1 MRRIPSL
8 SCPHSW
14 RGSWR
19 RPSSSSGWALAYGV
33 VHVHDVV
40 IVDAGPG
47 GSATAHFLSRQGMD
61 VLLLDRAEFP
71 RDKTCGDG
79 LTPRALRV
87 LDQMGI
93 LADVTE
99 HGCAVD
105 AYSVVAPNRRET
117 TAPITASHGALV
129 VKRVVL
135 DDIIQ
140 RRALASGARF
150 TSGVNASRLE
160 PTATGVQV
168 HADDGRTFA
177 GRVAVIATGAAFGL
191 LKRSA
196 IVSRPPRTMLAARAY
211 FEDLQADVARS
222 FQLRF
227 DDVPMPGYGWVFP
240 VKARAANIGVGF
252 LPRTG
257 SATASQAF
265 DQFIRSTA
273 LRRMLDGARQ
283 DGPLKG
289 YPIRVD
295 FLQAP
300 TFAERTLLVGEAAGL
315 VNPLTGEGIDY
326 ALESGS
332 IAAEHLLQTFASGD
346 FSAAQLAAYGAKLHN
361 RFDKIFRFSEWIRD
375 WYCKPALL
383 NVLVPLANRRP
394 ELRQLLANVVLGER
408 EPRGYGPATMLAR
421 LLVYLVR
428 TRPRST
434 VHD

>member
-1 MRRIPSL
+1 
-8 SCPHSW
+8 
-14 RGSWR
+14 
-19 RPSSSSGWALAYGV
+19 
-33 VHVHDVV
+33 
-40 IVDAGPG
+40 
-47 GSATAHFLSRQGMD
+47 
-61 VLLLDRAEFP
+61 
-71 RDKTCGDG
+71 
-79 LTPRALRV
+79 
-87 LDQMGI
+87 
-93 LADVTE
+93 
-99 HGCAVD
+99 
-105 AYSVVAPNRRET
+105 
-117 TAPITASHGALV
+117 
-129 VKRVVL
+129 
-135 DDIIQ
+135 
-140 RRALASGARF
+140 
-150 TSGVNASRLE
+150 
-160 PTATGVQV
+160 
-168 HADDGRTFA
+168 
-177 GRVAVIATGAAFGL
+177 
-191 LKRSA
+191 
-196 IVSRPPRTMLAARAY
+196 MLAARAY

-252 LPRTG
+252 LPRKG
-257 SATASQAF
+257 SGTAGLAF
-265 DQFIRSTA
+265 DHFIRSTA
-273 LRRMLDGARQ
+273 LRPMLDGARQ

-346 FSAAQLAAYGAKLHN
+346 FSAAQLAAYGATLHN

-375 WYCKPALL
+375 WYCKPPLL

-394 ELRQLLANVVLGER
+394 ELRQLLASIVLGER

-428 TRPRST
+428 TRPRS
-434 VHD
+434 VARD